1 MWQLT
6 LRPMDGEPQ
15 EYTLKAGKNVIGRH
29 SDADI
34 PISDISASRAHA
46 EFLLDPIEDQLSLRD
61 TGSTNGTFVNRERI
75 SDSVQ
80 LSNNDI
86 VRIGG
91 YIINVTHTDP
101 KKKTTLVKTGTRPFT
116 RELLLESLDQHAVL
130 MYEVAR
136 QLNTVLDL
144 DAALKQVS
152 DLIRRTM
159 GADRCEVIT
168 AAQFNRLSELGFPTT
183 IARMAIEQ
191 NTTVI
196 IPDAENEK
204 LSDSA
209 SLYRVRSA
217 LCVPI
222 VSGEDTLGLI
232 YMYKTEPDSRPFDQ
246 RDLQLAV
253 AISHQAALTIQRMF
267 LLDKVRQEQ
276 RVRELLQ
283 RFLSP
288 PEAEFILQDYLKT
301 GSLPELSERRAT
313 VLFTDIADSTE
324 LAERL
329 GPKRFGQILGR
340 FYQDMTD
347 IIFEYGGLLDKYL
360 GDGIMSVFGITAAK
374 PDAEVRAVQA
384 GLKMLDALVNINRE
398 EELNIVMGVS
408 VNTGPVM
415 AGYLGTKQRVE
426 LTILGD
432 TVNVASRLQAQ
443 ARPNRLLV
451 GPATVAAIVGHFN
464 TQRIGAMT
472 VKGRT
477 APIQVHEIMRQ
488 KPE

>member
-15 EYTLKAGKNVIGRH
+15 EYTIKPGKNVIGRH

-34 PISDISASRAHA
+34 PISDISASRNHA
-46 EFLLDPIEDQLSLRD
+46 EFHLDPVSDSLMLRD
-61 TGSTNGTFVNRERI
+61 NGSTNGTYVNRERI
-75 SDSVQ
+75 AGAIE

-91 YIINVTHTDP
+91 YIINIAHIDP
-101 KKKTTLVKTGTRPFT
+101 KKSAKPVKTGTRPFT

-130 MYEVAR
+130 MYDVAR

-144 DAALKQVS
+144 DTALKQVS
-152 DLIRRTM
+152 NLIRKTM

-168 AAQFNRLSELGFPTT
+168 ASQFKRLGELGFPTT

-196 IPDAENEK
+196 IPDAQAEK

-209 SLYRVRSA
+209 SLFRIRTA

-222 VSGEDTLGLI
+222 VSGDETLGLI
-232 YMYKTEPDSRPFDQ
+232 YMYKTEPAARPFDQ

-253 AISHQAALTIQRMF
+253 AISHQTALTIQRMQ
-267 LLDKVRQEQ
+267 LLEKVRQEQ

-288 PEAEFILQDYLKT
+288 PEAEFILQDYLKS
-301 GSLPELSERRAT
+301 GSLPDLSERRAT
-313 VLFTDIADSTE
+313 VLFTDLEDSTE

-360 GDGIMSVFGITAAK
+360 GDGIMSVFGITASK

-384 GLKMLDALVNINRE
+384 GLKMLDALDVINRDE
-398 EELNIVMGVS
+398 GLMIVMGVS

-426 LTILGD
+426 LTVLGD
-432 TVNVASRLQAQ
+432 TVNVASRLQTQ

-464 TQRIGAMT
+464 TRRIGAMT

-477 APIQVHEIMRQ
+477 APIQVHEIVRQ
-488 KPE
+488 K